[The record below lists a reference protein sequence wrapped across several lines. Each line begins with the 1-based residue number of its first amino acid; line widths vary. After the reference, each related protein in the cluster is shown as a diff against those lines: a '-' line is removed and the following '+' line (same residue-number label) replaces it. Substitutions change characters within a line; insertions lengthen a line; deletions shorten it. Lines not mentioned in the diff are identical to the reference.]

1 MAWSHLSPEQLVQ
14 AAETLA
20 PFIYA
25 ERAATERNRALSSD
39 LFGAIRDAGLFSLWV
54 PKDFGGPE
62 IPIRDFMLVVE
73 ALARADA
80 SIAWCAANASTNSV
94 LSGYLSGPIVREIW
108 DNGQTVA
115 AGALNSNRATAV
127 AEPGGYRVTG
137 IWSFASGISH
147 STWLLGGCRVFEGDQ
162 QRMRPDGLPDVR
174 LVFFPKSEAH
184 VLDTWDVSGLRG
196 TGSHDFRAEGIFVP
210 KDRSIDFV
218 APVPMHPGRIYNL
231 PLATVFNS
239 ALMGAPLGVARACID
254 ALTGFA
260 DSKIPV
266 GSSQVLRDTPA
277 VQGLIGRAE
286 AMLRAA
292 RAFLLESSQAFWDTV
307 ETGGPTL
314 HDRAVLR
321 LAGSH
326 AAATSVQVADMMF
339 QAGGGTAIQESGRL
353 ARCWRD
359 VHAMSHHTG
368 IAPSQFEPA
377 GRVMLGMD
385 PGTLRL

>member
-1 MAWSHLSPEQLVQ
+1 MAWSHLPPEHFVQ
-14 AAETLA
+14 AAENLA
-20 PFIYA
+20 SLIYA
-25 ERAATERNRALSSD
+25 ERAATESNRALSPG

-80 SIAWCAANASTNSV
+80 SIGWCAANASTNSV
-94 LSGYLSGPIVREIW
+94 LSGYLSGPVVREIW
-108 DNGQTVA
+108 DDGQIVV
-115 AGALNSNRATAV
+115 AGALNSSRATAV
-127 AEPGGYRVTG
+127 VEPGGYRVTG

-147 STWLLGGCRVFEGDQ
+147 STWLLGGCRVFEGEQ
-162 QRMRPDGLPDVR
+162 QRVRPDGLPDVR
-174 LVFFPKSEAH
+174 LMFFRKSEAH

-196 TGSHDFRAEGIFVP
+196 TGSHDFQVDGIFVSS
-210 KDRSIDFV
+210 DQSIDFV

-260 DSKIPV
+260 DSKVPV
-266 GSSQVLRDTPA
+266 GSSLVLRDTPT

-286 AMLRAA
+286 AMLRSA
-292 RAFLLESSQAFWDTV
+292 RAFLLESTQAFWDAA

-314 HDRAVLR
+314 RDRALLR

-326 AAATSVQVADMMF
+326 AATTSVQVADMMF
-339 QAGGGTAIQESGRL
+339 QAGGGTAIQERGRL

-359 VHAMSHHTG
+359 VHAMSHHAG
-368 IAPSQFEPA
+368 IAPTQFEPA
-377 GRVMLGMD
+377 GRAMLGLD

>member
-1 MAWSHLSPEQLVQ
+1 
-14 AAETLA
+14 
-20 PFIYA
+20 
-25 ERAATERNRALSSD
+25 
-39 LFGAIRDAGLFSLWV
+39 
-54 PKDFGGPE
+54 
-62 IPIRDFMLVVE
+62 
-73 ALARADA
+73 
-80 SIAWCAANASTNSV
+80 
-94 LSGYLSGPIVREIW
+94 
-108 DNGQTVA
+108 
-115 AGALNSNRATAV
+115 
-127 AEPGGYRVTG
+127 
-137 IWSFASGISH
+137 
-147 STWLLGGCRVFEGDQ
+147 VFEGDQ
-162 QRMRPDGLPDVR
+162 QRVRADGLPDVR
-174 LVFFPKSEAH
+174 LMFFPKSEAQ

-196 TGSHDFRAEGIFVP
+196 TGSHDFRADGIFVP
-210 KDRSIDFV
+210 NDRSMDFV
-218 APVPMHPGRIYNL
+218 TPVPMHPGRIYNL

-239 ALMGAPLGVARACID
+239 ALMGAPLGVARACIE

-266 GSSQVLRDTPA
+266 GSSQVLRETPM

-292 RAFLLESSQAFWDTV
+292 RAFLLESTQVFWDAV

-314 HDRAVLR
+314 RDRAVLR

-359 VHAMSHHTG
+359 VHAMSHHNG
-368 IAPSQFEPA
+368 IAPAQFEPA

>member
-1 MAWSHLSPEQLVQ
+1 MAWSRSSPIDLVQ
-14 AAETLA
+14 AAESLA
-20 PFIYA
+20 PLIYA
-25 ERAATERNRALSSD
+25 ERAATERNRALSSE

-54 PKDFGGPE
+54 PKDSGGPE
-62 IPIRDFMLVVE
+62 IPIKHFTLVME

-80 SIAWCAANASTNSV
+80 SVSWCAANASTNSV
-94 LSGYLSGPIVREIW
+94 LSGYLPGPIVREIW
-108 DNGQTVA
+108 DNGQSVV

-127 AEPGGYRVTG
+127 VEPGGYRVTG
-137 IWSFASGISH
+137 TWSFASGISH
-147 STWLLGGCRVFEGDQ
+147 STWLFAGCRVFEGDQ
-162 QRMRPDGLPDVR
+162 QRVRPDGLPDVR
-174 LVFFPKSEAH
+174 FLFFPKSQAE

-196 TGSHDFRAEGIFVP
+196 TGSHDFRADGIFVP
-210 KDRSIDFV
+210 DDRSMDFV

-260 DSKIPV
+260 DSK
-266 GSSQVLRDTPA
+266 VLLDTPA
-277 VQGLIGRAE
+277 VQALIGRAE

-292 RAFLLESSQAFWDTV
+292 RAFLLESTQTFWDAV

-314 HDRAVLR
+314 RDRAILR

-326 AAATSVQVADMMF
+326 AAATSVQVADMRF
-339 QAGGGTAIQESGRL
+339 QAGGGTAIQESGRP

-359 VHAMSHHTG
+359 VHAMSHHAG
-368 IAPSQFEPA
+368 ITPSQFEPV

-385 PGTLRL
+385 PGTLRM